1 MQKTLKV
8 LAVLALFVA
17 VLFVTN
23 GVQAATVTELVN
35 WGVATQEADGTYKLK
50 ETTGDIAQDIIIG
63 NGENVVLDLNG
74 QSLINYTAACEAI
87 KVEQGGT
94 LRIIDSKGGAKVT
107 HKEDSTY
114 SVLTNLGTLT
124 IEGGTYTTSKSF
136 YVIRNEGELL
146 IDGAIITSTAT
157 DTSTV
162 GNIGDT
168 NPTITVK
175 SGTLTS
181 DYVLI
186 INRDNCEVRI
196 EGGTLTTKGE
206 NGYVVANK
214 GGTLNIEGGTL
225 TAENATNGAI
235 LAEAGTVEIL
245 PEATIAAPASSS
257 IVNSPEGGTATVT
270 TYYNITINQTTN
282 GTVTVQN
289 TQVAGNSEVVFTV
302 TANTGYQVKSITV
315 TDKDGNPVTVT
326 DNKITMPESDV
337 TVTVEFEE
345 KEADYTK
352 VDELIEYVNSL
363 NPSDYTN
370 WDGAGVDEA
379 VNNVVRGLKASE
391 QSTVDDYAKA
401 IEEAISDLEK
411 IPTYTVVIGE
421 TTFEV
426 KEGKT
431 LADLDLTSLKTK
443 EGYEF
448 VKFVKIGTDETFAED
463 TPITE
468 NLELAVIFEEI
479 PKDAGITT
487 NPDTS
492 DALVPVIAV
501 AVIAVVGLG
510 AGVYGLKKNKKSN

>member
-1 MQKTLKV
+1 
-8 LAVLALFVA
+8 
-17 VLFVTN
+17 
-23 GVQAATVTELVN
+23 
-35 WGVATQEADGTYKLK
+35 
-50 ETTGDIAQDIIIG
+50 
-63 NGENVVLDLNG
+63 
-74 QSLINYTAACEAI
+74 
-87 KVEQGGT
+87 
-94 LRIIDSKGGAKVT
+94 
-107 HKEDSTY
+107 
-114 SVLTNLGTLT
+114 
-124 IEGGTYTTSKSF
+124 
-136 YVIRNEGELL
+136 
-146 IDGAIITSTAT
+146 
-157 DTSTV
+157 
-162 GNIGDT
+162 
-168 NPTITVK
+168 
-175 SGTLTS
+175 
-181 DYVLI
+181 
-186 INRDNCEVRI
+186 
-196 EGGTLTTKGE
+196 
-206 NGYVVANK
+206 
-214 GGTLNIEGGTL
+214 
-225 TAENATNGAI
+225 
-235 LAEAGTVEIL
+235 
-245 PEATIAAPASSS
+245 
-257 IVNSPEGGTATVT
+257 
-270 TYYNITINQTTN
+270 
-282 GTVTVQN
+282 
-289 TQVAGNSEVVFTV
+289 
-302 TANTGYQVKSITV
+302 
-315 TDKDGNPVTVT
+315 
-326 DNKITMPESDV
+326 MPESDV
-337 TVTVEFEE
+337 IVTVEFEE

-479 PKDAGITT
+479 PNDAGITT

-510 AGVYGLKKNKKSN
+510 AGVYGLKKNKKLN